1 MDINQYQELSVRT
14 MNNKLT
20 ANEKVD
26 NMVYGITGEWGEV
39 VDLLKKHKFQGHEL
53 IKHKLTEEIGDVMFY
68 IANLCTLYSIDMRD
82 VLHINYNK
90 LLKRYPDGFSEN
102 KSVNREDI

>member
-20 ANEKVD
+20 ASEKVD

-53 IKHKLTEEIGDVMFY
+53 IKPKLTEEIGDVMFY
-68 IANLCTLYSIDMRD
+68 IANLCTLYSIDMRNL
-82 VLHINYNK
+82 LHINYNK
-90 LLKRYPDGFSEN
+90 LLNRYPDGFSEN
-102 KSVNREDI
+102 KSVNREDK